1 MNTQHFCA
9 SNGIFCMSVCLSICL
24 YIYPSACL
32 SVCLLI
38 FLLVCLMPSRQTE
51 IFFCPPFFKSNI
63 LENIVLKLFFITY
76 HIFSLIGKF
85 GRKEDLS
92 PTGNRSPH
100 NNSVRMSLI
109 DTRSFRLTNLP
120 GSSHLPGRS
129 DARESSSQERTS
141 SDELHLSH

>member
-92 PTGNRSPH
+92 L
-100 NNSVRMSLI
+100 SVI